1 MADRNGKRVV
11 VCGGGLS
18 GLTAAVSALESG
30 VPVTLLEKGAELG
43 GNAIL
48 SGGMIWTYAD
58 YDRMRTAIPNGDA
71 MIQWMIHENI
81 DAARSWL
88 ATQGVELGPDQR
100 CHEDFGRGRQMQP
113 PQAIA
118 ALGERF
124 KALGGDL
131 RLESALDSLI
141 TDNGVICGV
150 RIARGDRVTD
160 EPARAVVLATGGF
173 QGNSELLTRYVLRNP
188 GNLYLRSNPW
198 STGDAFIAAT
208 QIGAAA
214 SPGMHNIYGH
224 ALAAPP
230 ARFTK
235 WEYRDVSQHYGQKSV
250 AVNLRGERFADES
263 IGGSEDTLNQSLI
276 HQPEA
281 RGFYIIDQDMMDAND
296 MHASKVVTRVI
307 VERARA
313 AGAPVIVGDSIED
326 LCRKLAPFGVPEKRL
341 LRELTEFN
349 HLIES
354 GRADDL
360 IPPRRGHRKA
370 LARAPFHAIAVK
382 GSITFTTGGLQIDER
397 GRVVR
402 RTASSSVLAPVPP
415 DRALN
420 DSDAQTK
427 TIGVE
432 YRQSVIEG
440 LYAAGCDIG
449 NISNVEY
456 AGGLAPALATGRVA
470 GRSAAGFVNGLSGP
484 GNRQKRNC

>member
-1 MADRNGKRVV
+1 MATGGNANKLV

-58 YDRMRTAIPNGDA
+58 FDRMRADIPNGDP

-81 DAARSWL
+81 DAARTWL
-88 ATQGVELGPDQR
+88 ATQGVDLGPDQS
-100 CHEDFGRGRQMQP
+100 CHDDFGLGRQMQP
-113 PQAIA
+113 PQAIEALGKRFA
-118 ALGERF
+118 ALGGE
-124 KALGGDL
+124 L
-131 RLESALDSLI
+131 RLESGLDSLI
-141 TDNGVICGV
+141 THNGVISGV
-150 RIARGDRVTD
+150 RIARDDRVTD
-160 EPARAVVLATGGF
+160 EPVRAVVLATGGF
-173 QGNSELLTRYVLRNP
+173 QGNGELLARFVLRNP
-188 GNLYLRSNPW
+188 SNLYLRSNPW
-198 STGDAFIAAT
+198 STGDAFLAAT
-208 QIGAAA
+208 QIGAAV
-214 SPGMHNIYGH
+214 SPGMNNIYGH

-235 WEYRDVSQHYGQKSV
+235 WEFRDVSQHYGQKAV
-250 AVNLRGERFADES
+250 AINLRGERFCDES

-276 HQPEA
+276 HQPEG
-281 RGFYIIDQDMMDAND
+281 RGFYIIDHALYDSKD

-307 VERARA
+307 VDRAKA

-326 LCRKLAPFGVPEKRL
+326 LCRKLVPFGIPEPRL
-341 LRELTEFN
+341 LRELGEFN
-349 HLIES
+349 HLVQT

-360 IPPRRGHRKA
+360 LPARRLHRNA
-370 LARAPFHAIAVK
+370 LAHAPFYAIAVK
-382 GSITFTTGGLQIDER
+382 ASITFTMGGLQIDNH

-415 DRALN
+415 ERALD
-420 DSDAQTK
+420 DSDTQTK
-427 TIGVE
+427 RIGVE

-440 LYAAGCDIG
+440 LYAAGCDVG
-449 NISNVEY
+449 NISHFEY

-470 GRSAAGFVNGLSGP
+470 GRTAAAYVKKMS
-484 GNRQKRNC
+484 K